1 MKELYRA
8 VTNRRPILA
17 MLEPDSTQD
26 GGLDERDITK
36 LLTDQYLDKFELRKK
51 WEEWKKKGTVVADG
65 YQDHAPTSED
75 VVRALFATSPVEWS
89 RLPHFQDVTLRL
101 IAQKGVLQ
109 GEGRAEQKLSL
120 DGEVAMKT
128 VALPE
133 PLEGRSY
140 HLFCSRQN
148 AGAAELAEELQA
160 SGVISD
166 GELKWTTNRDHI
178 VTCDH
183 MLVLLDDAHGGDL
196 LLVVGVGEH
205 NSAANG

>member
-1 MKELYRA
+1 MTTLGAICSQLGPVCICSVDNLKSGSGTTEVDKCECLLAFCTKAYFQKGNSMKELYRA

-133 PLEGRSY
+133 PLVS
-140 HLFCSRQN
+140 
-148 AGAAELAEELQA
+148 
-160 SGVISD
+160 
-166 GELKWTTNRDHI
+166 
-178 VTCDH
+178 
-183 MLVLLDDAHGGDL
+183 
-196 LLVVGVGEH
+196 
-205 NSAANG
+205 